1 MSNAEIAVGSVLD
14 TKEKEKINSDIEN
27 LTKKLNNSF
36 IFRNVYKIEEI
47 KKLGFVNT
55 KRRWYKFLHNVTN
68 RIAWVCNT
76 GDISWGLDKIFYDNS
91 VKKNSANNT
100 LTTDKWVVSYNKED
114 VGQDEAID
122 AADGIVYQMTGFRYK
137 SLSGDK
143 PISIIEVM
151 TEVKDMK
158 VPQYMLKIKGE
169 NKNKGELILTLSE
182 LERKLS
188 LKSSEYFFR
197 KKSKSKKSKSKK
209 SKSKKSKSKKSKSK
223 KSPRYYF

>member
-1 MSNAEIAVGSVLD
+1 MSNAEIAVNSKLD
-14 TKEKEKINSDIEN
+14 AKEAEKINSDIEN

-36 IFRNVYKIEEI
+36 IFFNIYKIEEI
-47 KKLGFVNT
+47 KKLGFVNI

-68 RIAWVCNT
+68 RIAWVCDT
-76 GDISWGLDKIFYDNS
+76 GDILWGLDKIFYDNS

-114 VGQDEAID
+114 VGQDEAIG

-137 SLSGDK
+137 PLSGDK

-151 TEVKDMK
+151 TEVKYMK
-158 VPQYMLKIKGE
+158 VPQYMLKTRGE
-169 NKNKGELILTLSE
+169 NKNVGELILTLSD
-182 LERKLS
+182 LEKKLS

-197 KKSKSKKSKSKK
+197 KKSKKSKK
-209 SKSKKSKSKKSKSK
+209 SKSKKSKSKSK